1 MSSVCQ
7 DLSGTMSN
15 FICQS
20 WDSKFHG
27 YCLIYQYC
35 VEISVLVHHMLSY
48 LRENWQKTTPPLAAN
63 QPISSL
69 GFPPTMLLNELNYN
83 LSSLPCSTFKAA
95 KSEFLLKRTQRWS
108 CKIPRERRLKV
119 TKVQVRKVLKMFW
132 YDLPNYEAWKEWIRF
147 FQRVIWIEFFF
158 FLFLLMTGPKGSLI
172 WIAVSFLHLLTQYI
186 FETTKTLK
194 MK

>member
-20 WDSKFHG
+20 WDSKLVIFHG

-95 KSEFLLKRTQRWS
+95 KTEFLLKRTQRWS

-132 YDLPNYEAWKEWIRF
+132 YDLPNYEAWKEWN
-147 FQRVIWIEFFF
+147 
-158 FLFLLMTGPKGSLI
+158 
-172 WIAVSFLHLLTQYI
+172 
-186 FETTKTLK
+186 
-194 MK
+194 